1 LHHGRTMTRLPKQWV
16 ATLALAAGSLV
27 IGGCGDWRSAPLPS
41 GRSVAARSGPANAE
55 PRTPQAFVAP
65 ERLVPIP
72 APALESL
79 QPVAAKQPPA
89 PIQAQYAQ
97 PAASLPDLPPMHD
110 VAKPTT
116 TAGAPVA
123 TSIYGPEL
131 APATT
136 SLHQIAPVAAPPR
149 PAAMQPV
156 SEQAAAMSRRAYGM
170 AQKGMLFSAKQELVQ
185 ALQLVAQAR
194 DVQAGAT
201 IHSQALATGLTA
213 LKEAEDFSP
222 SSSRGGLI
230 DVASVARGHR
240 TTILKSGTDLPP
252 VVAQQQYFAYAQQQ
266 LALASGNEP
275 GASHAL
281 YSLGKI
287 HSAMSAE
294 GSAAQ
299 SLDGPRAMVFYQ
311 SALAVDSRNY
321 LAANELGVLLAR
333 YGQLQEARQ
342 ALVHSVSTRPHAQ
355 GWQNLA
361 VVHRRLGETELA
373 RLAENERELI
383 AKNPAAAPRAGADQI
398 IEWVDPQIFAARG
411 THQQDWPAPAAAAA
425 TPTSSPPR
433 R

>member
-1 LHHGRTMTRLPKQWV
+1 MTRLPKEWV
-16 ATLALAAGSLV
+16 ATLALAAGLLV
-27 IGGCGDWRSAPLPS
+27 IGGCGDSRPAPLPN
-41 GRSVAARSGPANAE
+41 GRSAARSEPASSE
-55 PRTPQAFVAP
+55 PRTPQAFVVP

-79 QPVAAKQPPA
+79 QPVATKQPPA

-97 PAASLPDLPPMHD
+97 PASSLPDLPPMRE

-116 TAGAPVA
+116 TANSPAA

-136 SLHQIAPVAAPPR
+136 SPHQVAPVAAPPR
-149 PAAMQPV
+149 TAAMQTV
-156 SEQAAAMSRRAYGM
+156 SDQASAMSRRAYGM

-194 DVQAGAT
+194 DVQSRT
-201 IHSQALATGLTA
+201 TLYSQALSTGLTA
-213 LKEAEDFSP
+213 LKEAEDFSS
-222 SSSRGGLI
+222 SSSRGGPI
-230 DVASVARGHR
+230 DVATVARGHR
-240 TTILKSGTDLPP
+240 TTILKSGADLPP
-252 VVAQQQYFAYAQQQ
+252 VVAQQQYFAYSQQQ

-275 GASHAL
+275 GASQTL
-281 YSLGKI
+281 YTLGKI

-299 SLDGPRAMVFYQ
+299 ALDGPRAMVFYQ
-311 SALAVDSRNY
+311 AALAVDARNY

-333 YGQLQEARQ
+333 YGQLDEARR
-342 ALVHSVSTRPHAQ
+342 ALIHSVSTRPHAQ

-373 RLAENERELI
+373 KLAENERELI
-383 AKNPAAAPRAGADQI
+383 ARNPTAATRAGADQF
-398 IEWVDPQIFAARG
+398 IEWVDPTTFASRG
-411 THQQDWPAPAAAAA
+411 THQQDWPAPTAAA
-425 TPTSSPPR
+425 TSPSSSQPR

>member
-1 LHHGRTMTRLPKQWV
+1 MTRLPKEWV

-27 IGGCGDWRSAPLPS
+27 IGGCGDGRPAPVPV
-41 GRSVAARSGPANAE
+41 GRSVSARSGPASSE
-55 PRTPQAFVAP
+55 SRVPEAFVLP

-72 APALESL
+72 GPSQGSL
-79 QPVAAKQPPA
+79 QPVVAKQPPA

-97 PAASLPDLPPMHD
+97 PEATLPDLPPIHE
-110 VAKPTT
+110 VAKP
-116 TAGAPVA
+116 PVSTSVPAA

-131 APATT
+131 APAATQQPPAA
-136 SLHQIAPVAAPPR
+136 SLPVAPR
-149 PAAMQPV
+149 PPAMQPV
-156 SEQAAAMSRRAYGM
+156 SEQASTMSRRAYAM
-170 AQKGMLFSAKQELVQ
+170 AQKGMLFSAKRELVQ

-201 IHSQALATGLTA
+201 IHSRALAKGLTA

-222 SSSRGGLI
+222 SASRGGPI
-230 DVASVARGHR
+230 DVSNVARGHR
-240 TTILKSGTDLPP
+240 TTILKSGADLTP

-266 LALASGNEP
+266 LALAAGSEP

-281 YSLGKI
+281 YTLGKI

-311 SALAVDSRNY
+311 AALAVDSRNY

-333 YGQLQEARQ
+333 YGQLQEARR

-355 GWQNLA
+355 GWQNLT

-373 RLAENERELI
+373 RLAENERDLL
-383 AKNPAAAPRAGADQI
+383 AKNPSAATPAGADQFI
-398 IEWVDPQIFAARG
+398 QWVDPQTFASRG
-411 THQQDWPAPAAAAA
+411 THQQDWPSPTTAAAS
-425 TPTSSPPR
+425 PNSSQPR